1 MEVNIFY
8 ISFLRLVLSLRFWP
22 FLASFSPILR
32 NLRLADVWP
41 FQLTNCL
48 DGISN
53 PLNKR
58 FESVRLHCFQ
68 GSCELH
74 LRSCHEICINGIF
87 NTLSCSPTVDD
98 TV

>member
-22 FLASFSPILR
+22 FLASFSPIPR
-32 NLRLADVWP
+32 NQRLADVWP

-53 PLNKR
+53 PL
-58 FESVRLHCFQ
+58 
-68 GSCELH
+68 
-74 LRSCHEICINGIF
+74 
-87 NTLSCSPTVDD
+87 
-98 TV
+98 